1 MSNDISYHGT
11 YLGETVEES
20 MLNKSSIYENYDLSA
35 NSSINIPIPKEDDSS
50 SQKLLISESD
60 DFPKIDIPVILKNA
74 PKISF
79 DRDIKEEMLENV
91 SFRKIIS
98 EIENRLFSFKEKY
111 KLSFG
116 ANVHFQQDWEIEGLR
131 NIILLIK
138 FYNIPF
144 KNELKLWKKL
154 SFFVRQGLQLSEDFL
169 GSKEFIKEFTE
180 YSKEFYIKLDLT

>member
-20 MLNKSSIYENYDLSA
+20 ILNKSSIYENYDLSA

>member
-1 MSNDISYHGT
+1 MGIDISYQGT

-20 MLNKSSIYENYDLSA
+20 ILNKSSIYKNYDLSA
-35 NSSINIPIPKEDDSS
+35 NSSLNIPIPKEDDSS
-50 SQKLLISESD
+50 SQKFLISKSD
-60 DFPKIDIPVILKNA
+60 DFPKIDISVILKNA

-79 DRDIKEEMLENV
+79 DRDIKEEMFENV
-91 SFRKIIS
+91 SFRRFIS
-98 EIENRLFSFKEKY
+98 EVENRLFLFKEKY
-111 KLSFG
+111 GIIFNTKI
-116 ANVHFQQDWEIEGLR
+116 HFQQDWEIEGLR

-154 SFFVRQGLQLSEDFL
+154 SFFVRERLQLSEDFL
-169 GSKEFIKEFTE
+169 VSKEFIKEFIE

>member
-1 MSNDISYHGT
+1 MSNEISYHGT
-11 YLGETVEES
+11 YLSETVEES
-20 MLNKSSIYENYDLSA
+20 KLYKSSIYENYDLSA
-35 NSSINIPIPKEDDSS
+35 NSSINTPIPKDDDSS
-50 SQKLLISESD
+50 SQKLLISESNE
-60 DFPKIDIPVILKNA
+60 FPKIDIP
-74 PKISF
+74 KISF
-79 DRDIKEEMLENV
+79 ERDIKEEMLENA

-98 EIENRLFSFKEKY
+98 EIENRIFSFKEKY

-116 ANVHFQQDWEIEGLR
+116 ANIHFQQDWEIEGLR

-180 YSKEFYIKLDLT
+180 YSKDFYIKLDLT